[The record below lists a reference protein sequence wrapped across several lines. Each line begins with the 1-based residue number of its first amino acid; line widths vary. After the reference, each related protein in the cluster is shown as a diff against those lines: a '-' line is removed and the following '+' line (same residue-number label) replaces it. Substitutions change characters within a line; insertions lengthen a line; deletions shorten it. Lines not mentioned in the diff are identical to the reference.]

1 MKTKYKI
8 IILGVIL
15 LLSFGYTYYK
25 VEKLANK
32 EAKKQI
38 EKDYSDALI
47 ESCRAYDI
55 N

>member
-25 VEKLANK
+25 VENLASK
-32 EAKKQI
+32 EANKQI

-47 ESCRAYDI
+47 ESCEPY
-55 N
+55 NK

>member
-25 VEKLANK
+25 VENLASK

-47 ESCRAYDI
+47 ESCESY
-55 N
+55 NK

>member
-15 LLSFGYTYYK
+15 LLSFGYTYHK
-25 VEKLANK
+25 VENLASK
-32 EAKKQI
+32 EANKQI
-38 EKDYSDALI
+38 EKDYSDVLI